1 MSKLLTG
8 WNDLETVGSK
18 GRAFKQTKDY
28 TRMLSQP
35 AMKYA
40 SLIGLGLSIFTL
52 VMAVV

>member
-1 MSKLLTG
+1 MSKLLMQ
-8 WNDLETVGSK
+8 WNDLDYYGNK

-52 VMAVV
+52 AMAVV